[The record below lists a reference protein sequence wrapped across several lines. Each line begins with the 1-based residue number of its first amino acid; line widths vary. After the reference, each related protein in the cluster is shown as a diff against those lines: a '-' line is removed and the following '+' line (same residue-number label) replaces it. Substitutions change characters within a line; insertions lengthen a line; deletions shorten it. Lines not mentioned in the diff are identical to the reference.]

1 VKLLLFLGILYL
13 FIYSHTR
20 NSWNW
25 FCDLFPTFLSA
36 SFTVLTEAEHCSPQE
51 RVSMR
56 AGDPGVTGVHAAAH
70 AERVKR
76 YIQYSFHNTRVL
88 PIEE

>member
-1 VKLLLFLGILYL
+1 
-13 FIYSHTR
+13 
-20 NSWNW
+20 
-25 FCDLFPTFLSA
+25 
-36 SFTVLTEAEHCSPQE
+36 
-51 RVSMR
+51 MR

-76 YIQYSFHNTRVL
+76 YARVL